1 MPQPIDLD
9 LERFKRLPLRE
20 DVWQVAIV
28 RMPQWVVEKE
38 RPPFRALM
46 PICHSAVA
54 DLLGTSEL
62 MNPAAPDG
70 QAALRA
76 IIALAK
82 MRDVQFRPT
91 RVEVR
96 DPGLAEVL
104 RPVLDEA
111 GIELALTE
119 RLAAIDGVVVEM
131 TRRLAAP
138 AGSARSF
145 PDPAGFT
152 SCYSGSGVTVERLRA
167 FAEAA
172 AAFHRAAPWNQ
183 LTDEDLLRVDS
194 AVPEEGLRCL
204 TVLGG
209 GGIEQG
215 LGFFRTAEDLERLLA
230 EEAPAYFLP
239 GTHVWLL
246 SFDPIYELPI
256 PDSELWEEHALPL
269 AQAGAYPMLMS
280 AVSSG
285 LGEPA
290 DAARLTFVEGLLR
303 ALVATTED
311 ELDSGRWAK
320 TVATFD
326 GECVIE
332 LSMPALLEPATK
344 PPAPGTCGGHGL
356 PDRRMMEQMMAG
368 LQRAIA
374 ERGLTDIEE
383 INTFIAESGGKIA
396 AREADT
402 SPAGRAQARFYEA
415 LEVYGR
421 LRIKLAREALA
432 IHPDCSDAW
441 GLLAEEMPDRAR
453 RTELYA
459 QAMAAAERTLGSA
472 PFEEHVGHFWGM
484 IETRP
489 YMRARFG
496 FAECLWGAGR
506 HDEALGH
513 LQELL
518 RLNPDDNQGVRDML
532 LPRLIE
538 LGRDAEA
545 VQLLAAFEDDPSSV
559 LGYGRALLEF
569 RSSGDGEAAQAKLAV
584 AVRGNPHVTK
594 YLSGSAR
601 FPERLPDRYGF
612 GTDEEAVIAAA
623 ALLVAWQVTPGAMA
637 WLRDSRRRG
646 KKAREQKRQKGPG
659 KKR

>member
-1 MPQPIDLD
+1 
-9 LERFKRLPLRE
+9 
-20 DVWQVAIV
+20 V
-28 RMPQWVVEKE
+28 
-38 RPPFRALM
+38 
-46 PICHSAVA
+46 
-54 DLLGTSEL
+54 
-62 MNPAAPDG
+62 
-70 QAALRA
+70 
-76 IIALAK
+76 
-82 MRDVQFRPT
+82 RDVQSRPT

-96 DPGLAEVL
+96 DPGLAGMI
-104 RPVLDEA
+104 RAALDDA
-111 GIELALTE
+111 GIELALVE
-119 RLAAIDGVVVEM
+119 RLEAVDEVLAEM
-131 TRRLAAP
+131 TRRLAGA
-138 AGSARSF
+138 AGA
-145 PDPAGFT
+145 T
-152 SCYSGSGVTVERLRA
+152 SLFSGSGVTIERVRA

-172 AAFHRAAPWNQ
+172 VAFHRAALWNL
-183 LTDEDLLRVDS
+183 LTDEDLVRVDTP
-194 AVPEEGLRCL
+194 VPDDCLRCF

-209 GGIEQG
+209 AGIERG
-215 LGFFRTAEDLERLLA
+215 IGFYRTEQDLRRLLA
-230 EEAPAYFLP
+230 RETAEQYLAGARL
-239 GTHVWLL
+239 WLF
-246 SFDPIYELPI
+246 SFERVFELPI
-256 PDSELWEEHALPL
+256 ADSELWETRELPL
-269 AQAGAYPMLMS
+269 AHAEAYPSLMC
-280 AVSSG
+280 AESSG
-285 LGEPA
+285 PGEPA

-303 ALVATTED
+303 TLAATTED
-311 ELDSGRWAK
+311 ELDRGRWSK
-320 TVATFD
+320 TVTTFD

-356 PDRRMMEQMMAG
+356 PDRRMMEQMMVG

-396 AREADT
+396 LHDPDM
-402 SPAGRAQARFYEA
+402 SPADRAQARFYEA
-415 LEVYGR
+415 LDVYGR

-432 IHPDCSDAW
+432 IHPDCADAW
-441 GLLAEEMPDRAR
+441 GLLAEEMPDRTR

-459 QAMAAAERTLGSA
+459 RSMAAAERTLGSA
-472 PFEEHVGHFWGM
+472 PFEEQVGHFWGV

-496 FAECLWGAGR
+496 YAECLWGAGR

-518 RLNPDDNQGVRDML
+518 RLNPGDNQGVREVL

-569 RSSGDGEAAQAKLAV
+569 RRSGDGEAAQAKLAA

-594 YLSGSAR
+594 YLTGSAR
-601 FPERLPDRYGF
+601 LPDQLPDRYGF

-623 ALLVAWQVTPGAMA
+623 ALLRAWQVTPGAMA

-646 KKAREQKRQKGPG
+646 KKAREQKRQKGRGP
-659 KKR
+659 KR